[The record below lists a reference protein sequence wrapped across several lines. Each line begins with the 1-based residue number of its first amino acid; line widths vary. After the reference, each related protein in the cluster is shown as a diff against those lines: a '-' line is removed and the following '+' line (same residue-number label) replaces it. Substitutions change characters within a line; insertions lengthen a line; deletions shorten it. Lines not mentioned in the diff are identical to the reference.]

1 MTLSSTPTF
10 AEFLIQDTGEVQG
23 PIAYQAKRLATT
35 EELLEHLTAT
45 ARVGESMLVA
55 VVIDALEQ
63 RGVDYEIE
71 DRFVGLTTNPYRLCE
86 LDRF

>member
-10 AEFLIQDTGEVQG
+10 AEFFIQATGEVQG
-23 PIAYQAKRLATT
+23 PIAYQARLAIT

-63 RGVDYEIE
+63 RGVDHGIE
-71 DRFVGLTTNPYRLCE
+71 DRFVSLAMNPYRLCE